1 MSRVKLN
8 IDKSILAWAI
18 ERSGKDCCAYLE
30 QHPKVKEWVD
40 GLDRPTLKQ
49 LERFAKELFVP
60 MGYLFLPTPPVE
72 TMPIPLFRRINDKL
86 DINVYDTVNELQE
99 RQEWLSGY
107 LHQRDFSKVPFVG
120 IHRVEDGIDKVC
132 SSMRRILGLPVNW
145 MMEYSKVDDALRF
158 LTETIEN
165 LGVVITYNSVVG
177 FNNKRPIAVEE
188 CRGFAL
194 VDDYAPFIFVNSRD
208 AKYAQMFTLVHEFAH
223 ILTGYSAGLGNSDIS
238 STDITEQFC
247 DAVAAAY
254 LVPENLLKEVWTEV
268 GENYE
273 ILSKKLKVSRFVIA
287 RCAKDYGLITKE
299 HFFAL
304 YQKWKAEP
312 LVHKEIKG
320 SGGDFRRT
328 AIKRVSR
335 LFLIHVSN
343 AVENNALLYM
353 DAFRLTGLKGDTF
366 RKVVDSPFFV

>member
-1 MSRVKLN
+1 
-8 IDKSILAWAI
+8 
-18 ERSGKDCCAYLE
+18 
-30 QHPKVKEWVD
+30 
-40 GLDRPTLKQ
+40 
-49 LERFAKELFVP
+49 
-60 MGYLFLPTPPVE
+60 
-72 TMPIPLFRRINDKL
+72 
-86 DINVYDTVNELQE
+86 
-99 RQEWLSGY
+99 
-107 LHQRDFSKVPFVG
+107 
-120 IHRVEDGIDKVC
+120 
-132 SSMRRILGLPVNW
+132 MRRILGLPVNW

-165 LGVVITYNSVVG
+165 LGVVISYNSVVG

-304 YQKWKAEP
+304 YKKWMAEP
-312 LVHKEIKG
+312 LVRKEIKG